1 MKSKP
6 FVAISAAL
14 ILVLLVS
21 VSVLAMSSAS
31 FKLDWFVQ
39 PPGNGG
45 GQSSSSSYAAN
56 FTIGQTV
63 VGPATSTNYK
73 AGLGYWAGAGGEY
86 TVFLPAVKK

>member
-31 FKLDWFVQ
+31 YQLDWFVQ
-39 PPGNGG
+39 PPGSGG
-45 GQSSSSSYAAN
+45 GKSSSTSYTAN
-56 FTIGQTV
+56 FTIGQTIT
-63 VGPATSTNYK
+63 GPSTSTNYK

>member
-31 FKLDWFVQ
+31 FNLDWFVQ
-39 PPGNGG
+39 PPGGG
-45 GQSSSSSYAAN
+45 GGRSSSTSYAAN

-63 VGPATSTNYK
+63 AGSSTSTNYK
-73 AGLGYWAGAGGEY
+73 AGLGYWSGVGGQY
-86 TVFLPAVKK
+86 SIFVPAVKK